1 MITTFQTRKAGDVM
15 KKLTAITASV
25 VIISTVYA
33 VTEETTKTTETVRQQ
48 PGIEV
53 AFVLDTTG
61 SMSGLIDAAKQKIW
75 SIANTLATT
84 EPAPQI
90 KMGLVGY
97 RDRGDEYVTRHLAL
111 TDDIDAVYEFLMDFA
126 ANGGGDGPESVNQA
140 LHEAVNKME
149 WSTDNKTYKVIF
161 LVGDYPPH
169 MDYDN
174 DVKYPESCK
183 LAAEKGIIINT
194 IQCGTYADT
203 TPIWQDIAKKAE
215 GQFFCVD
222 QSGSAIVQATP
233 FDANLAEL
241 SVRLDSTRIFY
252 GSQEEIAE
260 QTIRVER
267 GDKLY
272 EMASAGAK
280 ATRTIFNASE
290 AGSDNFLGGRELVM
304 DVSSGQ
310 IDLDKLETDQLNERL
325 QEMTPQ
331 QRKEYVAQMAAER
344 NRIQKQIEELSL
356 KRQDYI
362 KQKIQKNN
370 LNDTDSLDNQLY
382 ECIKGQANKK
392 NIIYSDGPVY

>member
-1 MITTFQTRKAGDVM
+1 M
-15 KKLTAITASV
+15 KKLMVIAAAV

-33 VTEETTKTTETVRQQ
+33 VTEETPKTTETVRQQ
-48 PGIEV
+48 PKIEV

-61 SMSGLIDAAKQKIW
+61 SMGGLIDAAKQKIW
-75 SIANTLATT
+75 SIANTLAMTKPT
-84 EPAPQI
+84 PQI

-97 RDRGDEYVTRHLAL
+97 RDRGDEYVTKHLAL
-111 TDDIDAVYEFLMDFA
+111 TDDLDAVYEFLIGFV

-140 LHEAVNKME
+140 LYEAVNKIK
-149 WSTDNKTYKVIF
+149 WSTDDKTYKVIF

-183 LAAEKGIIINT
+183 LAAEKRIIINT

-203 TPIWQDIAKKAE
+203 TPIWRDIAKKAE

-241 SVRLDSTRIFY
+241 SRRLDDTRIFY

-260 QTIRVER
+260 QIYRATR
-267 GDKLY
+267 GDKFY
-272 EMASAGAK
+272 EMAPASAK
-280 ATRTIFNASE
+280 AARAKFNASE

-310 IDLDKLETDQLNERL
+310 VDLDDLETDQLDERL
-325 QEMTPQ
+325 QKMTLQ
-331 QRKEYVAQMAAER
+331 QRKEYVAEMAAER
-344 NRIQKQIEELSL
+344 SKVQKQIEELSL

-362 KQKIQKNN
+362 KQQIQKNN
-370 LNDTDSLDNQLY
+370 LNDTDSLDHQLY

-392 NIIYSDGPVY
+392 NIVYSDGPVY

>member
-1 MITTFQTRKAGDVM
+1 M
-15 KKLTAITASV
+15 KKMTFIPVVV

-33 VTEETTKTTETVRQQ
+33 AAEEVPETTETIRQQ
-48 PGIEV
+48 PKVEV
-53 AFVLDTTG
+53 VFVLDTTG

-75 SIANTLATT
+75 SIANTLAMT

-111 TDDIDAVYEFLMDFA
+111 TDDLDAVYEFLMGFE

-140 LHEAVNKME
+140 IYEAANKMN
-149 WSTDNKTYKVIF
+149 WSPDDKAYKVIF

-233 FDANLAEL
+233 FDTNLAEL
-241 SVRLDSTRIFY
+241 SRRLDSTRIFY

-260 QTIRVER
+260 QLSRAVR

-272 EMASAGAK
+272 EIAPAGAK
-280 ATRTIFNASE
+280 AARAKFNASE
-290 AGSDNFLGGRELVM
+290 AGSDNFLGGRELVV

-310 IDLDKLETDQLNERL
+310 IDLDELETDQLDERL
-325 QEMTPQ
+325 QKMTLP
-331 QRKEYVAQMAAER
+331 QRKEYVAEMAA
-344 NRIQKQIEELSL
+344 NRSQIQKQIEEISL
-356 KRQDYI
+356 KRQNYI
-362 KQKIQKNN
+362 KQQIQKHN
-370 LNDTDSLDNQLY
+370 LNDTDSLDHQFY

-392 NIIYSDGPVY
+392 NIVYSDGPMY

>member
-1 MITTFQTRKAGDVM
+1 M
-15 KKLTAITASV
+15 KKMI
-25 VIISTVYA
+25 VISAAAVFISTVYA
-33 VTEETTKTTETVRQQ
+33 IAKEAMETTETIRQQ

-53 AFVLDTTG
+53 VFVLDTTG

-75 SIANTLATT
+75 SIANTLAMT

-111 TDDIDAVYEFLMDFA
+111 MDDLDAVYEFLMGFA

-149 WSTDNKTYKVIF
+149 WSTDDKTYKVIF

-174 DVKYPESCK
+174 DVKYPEGCK

-203 TPIWQDIAKKAE
+203 TPIWRDIAKKAE

-241 SVRLDSTRIFY
+241 SVRLDDTRIFY
-252 GSQEEIAE
+252 GSQKEIAE
-260 QTIRVER
+260 QTTRAER

-272 EMASAGAK
+272 EMASASAK
-280 ATRTIFNASE
+280 ATRAMFNASK

-304 DVSSGQ
+304 DVSSGRT
-310 IDLDKLETDQLNERL
+310 DLDELETGQLDERL
-325 QEMTPQ
+325 QKMTLQ

-344 NRIQKQIEELSL
+344 SRIQKQIEELSL

-362 KQKIQKNN
+362 KKEIQKNN
-370 LNDTDSLDNQLY
+370 VNGTDSLDHQLY
-382 ECIKGQANKK
+382 ECIKDQANKK

>member
-1 MITTFQTRKAGDVM
+1 M
-15 KKLTAITASV
+15 KKMTFIPAVV
-25 VIISTVYA
+25 VIIATVYA
-33 VTEETTKTTETVRQQ
+33 VAEEPTETTETIRQQ
-48 PGIEV
+48 SRIEV

-84 EPAPQI
+84 KPSPQI

-97 RDRGDEYVTRHLAL
+97 RDRNDDYVTRRLAL
-111 TDDIDAVYEFLMDFA
+111 TDDLDAVYEFLMGFE

-140 LHEAVNKME
+140 LYEAVNKMN
-149 WSTDNKTYKVIF
+149 WSPDDKTYKVIF

-241 SVRLDSTRIFY
+241 SRRLDNTRIFY

-260 QTIRVER
+260 QISRAER
-267 GDKLY
+267 GDRLY
-272 EMASAGAK
+272 EIAPAGAK
-280 ATRTIFNASE
+280 AARAKFNASE
-290 AGSDNFLGGRELVM
+290 AGSDNFLGRRELVM

-310 IDLDKLETDQLNERL
+310 TDLDQLETDQLDDHL
-325 QEMTPQ
+325 QKMTLH
-331 QRKEYVAQMAAER
+331 QRKEYVAKMATDR
-344 NRIQKQIEELSL
+344 NRIQRQIEEISL
-356 KRQDYI
+356 KRQNYI
-362 KQKIQKNN
+362 KRQIQENN
-370 LNDTDSLDNQLY
+370 LNDTDSLDQQLY
-382 ECIKGQANKK
+382 QCISSQAGKK
-392 NIIYSDGPVY
+392 NIVYSQGPMY